1 MTATSTERATPV
13 TRDTVLMAVGTLL
26 SRATGLARLFALA
39 FVLGVT
45 NRLADSYNLANTT
58 PNIIYDLVA
67 GGVMS
72 ATLIPVFVE
81 RLSTRTRKEAW
92 RGISAVATLA
102 TVVLLAASVLLAVVA
117 PLIVRIYT
125 AGSHSFSPDARAV
138 TTVLLQLFAPQVA
151 LYGFITLMTALL
163 NTRRR
168 FAAPMFVPIVNNLV
182 VIAIAFGLYTVATHP
197 TVQGVRHDHALLLL
211 LGLGTT
217 AGVLFQALA
226 LVPSVLGARVYVR
239 WVWQPRHEAVL
250 TVLRLSSWTFG
261 FVAANQVALFVS
273 LALAARQTGGATA
286 WTYAYIFF
294 QLPYGIIAVSVMSGI
309 QPDLAEQW
317 TVGDLGRFRHH
328 LAAAMRATLA
338 VIVPAAFGY
347 IVLARPV
354 VSLVIGHGATSAA
367 GVHLTAQVLTMFSL
381 GLPGFCTFL
390 LLMRAYQAMQNT
402 RRAFYLYLVENG
414 INVVLAFALYVP
426 LGVRGLALAL
436 SVAYTVATFVAL
448 VDLGRLIGGVEGR
461 AVLQALVRALALS
474 VLMAAAVA
482 VVAAEVGS
490 DHGPGLVLKV
500 VVSLICGVSVYFLTA
515 GLVASVGDRL
525 HIGAGP
531 GGPTPEGGP
540 PGEREPTGDGT
551 GQDPP
556 GTADQVGGR
565 PWRESR

>member
-1 MTATSTERATPV
+1 MTVTSTERATPV
-13 TRDTVLMAVGTLL
+13 TRDTILMAVGTLL
-26 SRATGLARLFALA
+26 SRATGFVRLFALA

-72 ATLIPVFVE
+72 ATLIPVFVD
-81 RLSTRTRKEAW
+81 RLASRTRKEAW
-92 RGISAVATLA
+92 RGISAVATFA
-102 TVVLLAASVLLAVVA
+102 TVVLLVASVLLALVA

-125 AGSHSFSPDARAV
+125 AGSHSFSPDARAL

-151 LYGFITLMTALL
+151 LYGLITLMTALL
-163 NTRRR
+163 NARRR
-168 FAAPMFVPIVNNLV
+168 FAPPMFVPIVNNLV
-182 VIAIAFGLYTVATHP
+182 VIGIAFGLYTVASHP
-197 TVQGVRHDHALLLL
+197 TVEGIRHDQGLLLL

-217 AGVLFQALA
+217 AGVLFQAVA
-226 LVPSVLGARVYVR
+226 LVPSVLRSRVYVR

-317 TVGDLGRFRHH
+317 TVGDIDRFRHH

-338 VIVPAAFGY
+338 VIVPSAFGY
-347 IVLARPV
+347 VVLARPI
-354 VSLVIGHGATSAA
+354 VSLVIGHGATASA
-367 GVHLTAQVLTMFSL
+367 GVHLTAQVLTMFAL
-381 GLPGFCTFL
+381 GLPGFCAYM

-402 RRAFYLYLVENG
+402 KRAFYLYAVENG
-414 INVVLAFALYVP
+414 INVVLAFALYFP

-436 SVAYTVATFVAL
+436 SIAYTAATFVAL
-448 VDLGRLIGGVEGR
+448 ADLSRIIGGVEGR
-461 AVLQALVRALALS
+461 GIVRALVRAVALS
-474 VLMAAAVA
+474 FLMAAVVA
-482 VVAAEVGS
+482 VVAVEVGS
-490 DHGPGLVLKV
+490 DHGLGLLLRVAA
-500 VVSLICGVSVYFLTA
+500 SLTAGVSVYFLAA
-515 GLVASVGDRL
+515 GLAAS
-525 HIGAGP
+525 IGSGHRATAGP
-531 GGPTPEGGP
+531 GGDLPPGGTPDDGGTGGNEAGQGDPATPEHS
-540 PGEREPTGDGT
+540 
-551 GQDPP
+551 
-556 GTADQVGGR
+556 GGR